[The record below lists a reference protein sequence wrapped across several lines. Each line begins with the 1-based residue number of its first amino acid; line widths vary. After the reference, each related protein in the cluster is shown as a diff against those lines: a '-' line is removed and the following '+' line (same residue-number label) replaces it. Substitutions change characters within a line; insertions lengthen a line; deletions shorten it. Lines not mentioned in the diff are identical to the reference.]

1 MANAA
6 TLEGTGD
13 DSGVR
18 ARIQTLLPWQR
29 KATSSKASETD
40 PDDDEDKDSG
50 GRRWKIPI
58 ATLICIAILIAGVG
72 IRIFDPPFVESL
84 RVKTFDLYQRMSPRP
99 IGEYPVGIIDIDEK
113 SLANVGQWP
122 WPRRPWTTGPCP
134 QQVAAAVGSCWHSEA
149 PVGRERPVSGCA
161 GWTTWNRQLLGQ
173 KPRFGGDMW
182 EFSQKLSRLPRR
194 TTSLER

>member
-13 DSGVR
+13 VSGVW
-18 ARIQTLLPWQR
+18 ARVQTLLPWQR
-29 KATSSKASETD
+29 KAPSPKASETD
-40 PDDDEDKDSG
+40 SDDDDEKDSG
-50 GRRWKIPI
+50 GRRWKIPV

-122 WPRRPWTTGPCP
+122 WPRTTIAKLLEQAHKMG
-134 QQVAAAVGSCWHSEA
+134 AAV
-149 PVGRERPVSGCA
+149 VGFDVVFAEQDRMSPALVASSLTQLDES
-161 GWTTWNRQLLGQ
+161 TRQHLLT
-173 KPRFGGDMW
+173 
-182 EFSQKLSRLPRR
+182 LP
-194 TTSLER
+194 SN